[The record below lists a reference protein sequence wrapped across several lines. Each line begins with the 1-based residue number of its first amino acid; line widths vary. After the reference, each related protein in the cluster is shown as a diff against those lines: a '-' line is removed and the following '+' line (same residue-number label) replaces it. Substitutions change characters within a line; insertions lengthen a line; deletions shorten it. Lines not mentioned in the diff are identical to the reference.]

1 MLKVRE
7 WRPVVERADGRRI
20 RRQVLDKVAEPSPAE
35 RPRANEPDV
44 EVVVALEVGLQRSTM
59 ILDEG

>member
-1 MLKVRE
+1 VLQVRE
-7 WRPVVERADGRRI
+7 RVAAIEGADGRRI

-59 ILDEG
+59 ILDES